1 MGGADGSSSTTFQ
14 RIERPLGFLMRAR
27 FTSSFWGMLYEA
39 ASMFRTEGKGLE
51 GRGGNESPFWGR
63 KETWVGVMYLKEW
76 NEPNVFSA
84 WVYYLLRVSVTG
96 TPRGDRR
103 DTFCFHL
110 SMLRL
115 FKLFFT
121 VFFFLLSCVLMLVLH
136 MPKWKMS
143 VMIKKKKWKDI

>member
-1 MGGADGSSSTTFQ
+1 
-14 RIERPLGFLMRAR
+14 
-27 FTSSFWGMLYEA
+27 
-39 ASMFRTEGKGLE
+39 
-51 GRGGNESPFWGR
+51 
-63 KETWVGVMYLKEW
+63 MYLKEW

-143 VMIKKKKWKDI
+143 VMIKKKKKKRHLKELFFACSNSLHTFICGKINKRAHSKASHLKLKRPLRSQNWRQPLLI